1 MSGDGGLDLPYP
13 WLMRNNITIRGQW
26 MYPRAAAVR
35 MIGMVRAGLIDLGH
49 YEVAEFLLNDV
60 NAAIVH
66 AAETA
71 GPFAMTVL
79 RPDA

>member
-1 MSGDGGLDLPYP
+1 MDLPYP

-26 MYPRAAAVR
+26 MYPRAAVAR
-35 MIGMVRAGLIDLGH
+35 MIGMVRAGLVDLRH
-49 YEVAEFLLNDV
+49 YDVTEFALDDANT
-60 NAAIVH
+60 AIAH

-71 GPFAMTVL
+71 GPFAATVL